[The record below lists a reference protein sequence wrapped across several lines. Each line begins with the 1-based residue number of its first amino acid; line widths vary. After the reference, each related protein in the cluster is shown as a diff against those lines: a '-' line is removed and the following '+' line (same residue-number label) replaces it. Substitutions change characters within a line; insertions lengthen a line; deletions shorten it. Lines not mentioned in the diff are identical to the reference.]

1 MTGHPHQPP
10 HPLHAE
16 GISSNRELWDA
27 WTTAHVSSDFYDVDG
42 FVADPAARPFD
53 SIVSDV
59 LGDVAGMRV
68 LHLQCHF
75 GLDTIRLAL
84 AGAEV
89 TGVDFSAQGIDAA
102 RALAERVGVD
112 ARFVQ
117 GNVLAL
123 PEEIERDSFDLIFTS
138 YGVLGWLPDLA
149 SWADSIATRLAPGGR
164 FAIVELH
171 PFAWVFDEVS
181 EEPPLT
187 LRYPYFTR
195 EPFVA
200 TEQGTYAAPDSDV
213 TGTAYEWMH
222 TFEEIFGVLLERGL
236 AIESLREYPLLAWQ
250 GFPFMVPA
258 DEPGMWRL
266 PEGAGDVPLLFSL
279 TARRPG

>member
-1 MTGHPHQPP
+1 MAGHAHELPH
-10 HPLHAE
+10 LHAE
-16 GISSNRELWDA
+16 GIASNRELWDA
-27 WTTAHVSSDFYDVDG
+27 WTTAHVGSEFYDVDG

-53 SIVSDV
+53 SIVSGV
-59 LGDVAGMRV
+59 LGDVAGKRV

-89 TGVDFSAQGIDAA
+89 TGVDFSIEGVVAA
-102 RALAERVGVD
+102 RALAERMGVD

-117 GNVLAL
+117 GDVLAL
-123 PEEIERDSFDLIFTS
+123 PDEIERGTFDVVFAS
-138 YGVLGWLPDLA
+138 YGVLGWLPDL
-149 SWADSIATRLAPGGR
+149 SPWAESIATRLVPGGR
-164 FAIVELH
+164 VVLVELH

-195 EPFVA
+195 EAMVG
-200 TEQGTYAAPDSDV
+200 TMQGSYAAPDSDV
-213 TGTAYEWMH
+213 TGTSYEWMH
-222 TFEEIFGVLLERGL
+222 TFEEILGVLLERGL
-236 AIESLREYPLLAWQ
+236 AIESLHEYPLLAWQ

-258 DEPGMWRL
+258 GEPGFWKL
-266 PEGAGDVPLLFSL
+266 PEGEGDIPLMFSL
-279 TARRPG
+279 TARKPG